1 MANLTPKQQ
10 RFVEEYLIDLNATQ
24 AAIRSGCDF
33 DTVEPIGYYVYLLI
47 NPLDDK
53 IFYIGKGKGNRLH
66 SHAKNAK
73 KGLID
78 NEPKYSK
85 IKEILKSG
93 REPVAIVFESNL
105 RESIAFKI
113 EKELIHRLVDCG
125 LTNISHGTVTNVEKI
140 KAQIED
146 YYERIIP
153 FDVWQDLITPEL
165 KNQIERIFG
174 SVENCYS
181 MMMHALDVCYKES
194 LREIEVK

>member
-24 AAIRSGCDF
+24 AAIRSGYNLQAA
-33 DTVEPIGYYVYLLI
+33 EPAGYYVYFLI
-47 NPLDDK
+47 NPLDNK
-53 IFYIGKGKGNRLH
+53 IFYVGKGKGKRLH
-66 SHAKNAK
+66 SHIKNAK

-85 IKEILKSG
+85 IKQILRSG
-93 REPVAIVFESNL
+93 KEPVVVVFESGL

-113 EKELIHRLVDCG
+113 ERDLIHRLVDCG

-153 FDVWQDLITPEL
+153 FDIWKKSIGLDLRT
-165 KNQIERIFG
+165 QIENVFG

-181 MMMHALDVCYKES
+181 TMMQTLDDCHKES
-194 LREIEVK
+194 LKEIEVK